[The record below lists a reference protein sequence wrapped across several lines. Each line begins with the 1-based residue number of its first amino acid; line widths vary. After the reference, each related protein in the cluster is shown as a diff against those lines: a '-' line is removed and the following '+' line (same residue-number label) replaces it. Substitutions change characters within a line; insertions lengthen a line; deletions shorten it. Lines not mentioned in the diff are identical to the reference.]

1 MPYLRP
7 IMECLVQAFGKY
19 QAKNLFILYDAVVT
33 LADAVQRRLND
44 PELIQVC
51 PGRPIRPWL

>member
-7 IMECLVQAFGKY
+7 ILECLVQAFGKY

-33 LADAVQRRLND
+33 LADAVQRKLND
-44 PELIQVC
+44 ADLINVC
-51 PGRPIRPWL
+51 SHSCR